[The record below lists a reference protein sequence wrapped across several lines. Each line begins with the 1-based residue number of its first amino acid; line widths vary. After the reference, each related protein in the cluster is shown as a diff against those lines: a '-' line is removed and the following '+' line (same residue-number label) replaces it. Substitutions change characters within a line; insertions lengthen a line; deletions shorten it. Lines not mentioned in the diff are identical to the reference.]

1 MKTKTDTISVKTDT
15 VSASSLE
22 TGTLDN
28 KVAQRIKVYEFDNE
42 LGCYTEKLANLTEG
56 QSYMAVEFEKMQKDM
71 KELQE
76 SMLYVQSNWKF
87 TKTEFSWFFAN
98 RLNMIDES
106 IEKAKLILIVW
117 FIFTVVITVLGAI
130 YHK

>member
-1 MKTKTDTISVKTDT
+1 MKNNNTDTIS
-15 VSASSLE
+15 ANSLK

-28 KVAQRIKVYEFDNE
+28 KAAQRIKVYEFDNK
-42 LGCYTEKLANLTEG
+42 LGCYTDKLANLTES

-76 SMLYVQSNWKF
+76 TMLYVQSNWKF

-117 FIFTVVITVLGAI
+117 FIFTVVITVLGVI
-130 YHK
+130 FQK

>member
-1 MKTKTDTISVKTDT
+1 MSKRDTGITD
-15 VSASSLE
+15 
-22 TGTLDN
+22 
-28 KVAQRIKVYEFDNE
+28 
-42 LGCYTEKLANLTEG
+42 KLANLTEG
-56 QSYMAVEFEKMQKDM
+56 QSYMAVEFEKMQEDM

-87 TKTEFSWFFAN
+87 TKTEFNWFFAN

-106 IEKAKLILIVW
+106 IDKVKLILIVW
-117 FIFTVVITVLGAI
+117 FIFTLVITVLGAI

>member
-1 MKTKTDTISVKTDT
+1 MNTKTDTNITD
-15 VSASSLE
+15 
-22 TGTLDN
+22 
-28 KVAQRIKVYEFDNE
+28 
-42 LGCYTEKLANLTEG
+42 KLANLTES

-71 KELQE
+71 KDLQE

-87 TKTEFSWFFAN
+87 TKMEFNWFFAN

-106 IEKAKLILIVW
+106 IDKVKLILIVW
-117 FIFTVVITVLGAI
+117 FIFTVAITVLGAI

>member
-1 MKTKTDTISVKTDT
+1 MKNNNTDTISANSLKTG
-15 VSASSLE
+15 S
-22 TGTLDN
+22 LDN
-28 KVAQRIKVYEFDNE
+28 KAAQRIKVYEFDNK
-42 LGCYTEKLANLTEG
+42 LGCYTDQLANLTES

-76 SMLYVQSNWKF
+76 TMLYVQSNWKF

-130 YHK
+130 FQR

>member
-1 MKTKTDTISVKTDT
+1 MKTKTDTNV
-15 VSASSLE
+15 
-22 TGTLDN
+22 
-28 KVAQRIKVYEFDNE
+28 
-42 LGCYTEKLANLTEG
+42 TEKLANLTES
-56 QSYMAVEFEKMQKDM
+56 QSYMAVEFENIQKDM

-117 FIFTVVITVLGAI
+117 FIFTVLITVLGAI

>member
-1 MKTKTDTISVKTDT
+1 MKNNNTDTIS
-15 VSASSLE
+15 ASKLKA
-22 TGTLDN
+22 GTIDN
-28 KVAQRIKVYEFDNE
+28 KVAQRIKVYEFDNK
-42 LGCYTEKLANLTEG
+42 LGCYTEKLANLTES
-56 QSYMAVEFEKMQKDM
+56 QSHMAIEFEKMQKDM

-76 SMLYVQSNWKF
+76 TMLYVQSNWKF

-117 FIFTVVITVLGAI
+117 FIFTLVITVLGAI
-130 YHK
+130 YQK

>member
-1 MKTKTDTISVKTDT
+1 MSERDTGI
-15 VSASSLE
+15 
-22 TGTLDN
+22 
-28 KVAQRIKVYEFDNE
+28 
-42 LGCYTEKLANLTEG
+42 TEKLANLMES

-76 SMLYVQSNWKF
+76 SMLHLQNNWRWTYK
-87 TKTEFSWFFAN
+87 EYNWLFAN
-98 RLNMIDES
+98 RLDMVDKSID
-106 IEKAKLILIVW
+106 KVKLILIVW

>member
-1 MKTKTDTISVKTDT
+1 MKTKTDTIS
-15 VSASSLE
+15 ASGLE

-28 KVAQRIKVYEFDNE
+28 KVAQRIKVYEFDNK
-42 LGCYTEKLANLTEG
+42 LGCYTDKLANLTES
-56 QSYMAVEFEKMQKDM
+56 QSHMAIEFEKMQKDM

-130 YHK
+130 YQK

>member
-1 MKTKTDTISVKTDT
+1 MRNTHNTDTIS
-15 VSASSLE
+15 ASKLK
-22 TGTLDN
+22 TGTIDN
-28 KVAQRIKVYEFDNE
+28 KVAQRIKVYEFDNK
-42 LGCYTEKLANLTEG
+42 LGCYKDKLANLTES
-56 QSYMAVEFEKMQKDM
+56 QSYMAVEFEKMQEEM

-130 YHK
+130 FQR